1 MNNYQTARQKSYKL
15 IVLEAKN
22 DPQSTSLIF
31 SFSEGIK
38 RLDAICTEID
48 AIGIQQ
54 AKKITGVAGGKN
66 ALMDDLMDCM
76 IDVSGAVHSLAKAK
90 GDMVVQARVD
100 YKVSVID
107 RMAQDEVMK
116 AAAII
121 IEEADKFT
129 PEELAK
135 EGIAATEM
143 TEFKAAYA
151 QCSDVSSD
159 TRDAIINRSVY
170 TQKLADLFAE
180 ASDLKRNTL
189 DRVAIQFQRKAPE
202 FYQKYK
208 AAATVIYKR
217 SPKAPVAAEQVQ

>member
-22 DPQSTSLIF
+22 DPQSTSLIS
-31 SFSEGIK
+31 SFAEGIN
-38 RLDAICTEID
+38 RLGAICTEID
-48 AIGIQQ
+48 TIGIQQ
-54 AKKITGVAGGKN
+54 AKNITGVTSGKN
-66 ALMDDLMDCM
+66 ALMNDLIDYM
-76 IDVSGAVHSLAKAK
+76 IDVSGAIHSLAIAK
-90 GDMVVQARVD
+90 GDKVLQARVD
-100 YKVSVID
+100 YKESVIA
-107 RMAQDEVMK
+107 RMPQAELLK

-121 IEEADKFT
+121 LEEADKIA
-129 PEELAK
+129 PEELVK

-143 TEFKAAYA
+143 SEFKAAYT
-151 QCSDVSSD
+151 QCSDMSSD

-180 ASDLKRNTL
+180 ASDLKKNTL
-189 DRVAIQFQRKAPE
+189 DRLATQFQRKAPE

-217 SPKAPVAAEQVQ
+217 SPKAPVAAEQV